1 MSESAFKHLRP
12 GRAQTLG
19 HPRVLV
25 QQVRWLI
32 ALRWIA
38 AGAVLLGSLVDW
50 RFTGWF
56 DHSREGVLLGVAL
69 IGVNVLMRIWVH
81 RSATLLRRPR
91 RLMAV
96 IWTQIAA
103 DLLMLSLL
111 AIWTGGLA
119 SPVLGFFVFHMV
131 FASLL
136 LGSARAYAAATLG
149 AAMFFLLLCSGGE
162 APSQRDDVLRSAG
175 FLLTIY
181 LTVLI
186 VNRITQRL
194 RDHERRAL
202 SHHARILDMS
212 RRLREQQQAMA
223 QHEKMVAL
231 GQLAAGVAHEIA
243 NPLAS
248 MDSVLQ
254 LMQRRPEAAPGGAV
268 ATLRQQVERIHLI
281 VRQMTS
287 FARPESPL
295 GTPLPLGQLVDRVLQ
310 VVDLDRRL
318 DRIKVVRD
326 IPESTARDW
335 MMPPALQQVLVNLAI
350 NAIDAME
357 NAAAPVLT
365 IAAEQRNGV
374 LSLRVGDTGTGISP
388 EHLERIFEPF
398 FTTKPVGKGTG
409 LGLSVSYRIIEHLG
423 GRIDVASRP
432 GSGTTF
438 SITLPAAI
446 DGARRP
452 ATPRSSEDGAPA

>member
-1 MSESAFKHLRP
+1 MNEPVPKQLVRVRTEA
-12 GRAQTLG
+12 AA
-19 HPRVLV
+19 HPRLLV
-25 QQVRWLI
+25 QQVRWFI

-38 AGAVLLGSLVDW
+38 AAAVLLGSLLDW
-50 RFTGWF
+50 QVTGWF
-56 DHSREGVLLGVAL
+56 EHSREGVLLGIAL
-69 IGVNVLMRIWVH
+69 IGVNVLMRIWIH

-96 IWTQIAA
+96 IWTQIVA

-111 AIWTGGLA
+111 AIWTGGLS

-136 LGSARAYAAATLG
+136 LGSARAYAAASI
-149 AAMFFLLLCSGGE
+149 AAAIFFLLLCSGGE
-162 APSQRDDVLRSAG
+162 APNTRQEALAAAG
-175 FLLTIY
+175 FLLTLF

-186 VNRITQRL
+186 VNRITRRL

-212 RRLREQQQAMA
+212 RRLREQRQAMA

-248 MDSVLQ
+248 MDGVLQ
-254 LMQRRPEAAPGGAV
+254 LIQRRPEAPHSGAV

-281 VRQMTS
+281 VRQMTA
-287 FARPESPL
+287 FARPDSPAGAPIAL
-295 GTPLPLGQLVDRVLQ
+295 GPLVDRVLQ

-318 DRIKVVRD
+318 DRIRVVRD
-326 IPESTARDW
+326 IPDSLAQGW
-335 MMPPALQQVLVNLAI
+335 MLPMAVQQVLVNLAI
-350 NAIDAME
+350 NAVDAME
-357 NAAAPVLT
+357 RAADPVLT
-365 IAAEQRNGV
+365 IAAEQRNGA
-374 LSLRVGDTGTGISP
+374 LSLRVADTGTGIAP
-388 EHLERIFEPF
+388 EHLGRIFEPF

-409 LGLSVSYRIIEHLG
+409 LGLSVSYRIVEHLG
-423 GRIDVASRP
+423 GRLDVTSRL
-432 GSGTTF
+432 GAGTTF
-438 SITLPAAI
+438 SMTLPAAAN
-446 DGARRP
+446 GARRATASRASEHGSP
-452 ATPRSSEDGAPA
+452 A